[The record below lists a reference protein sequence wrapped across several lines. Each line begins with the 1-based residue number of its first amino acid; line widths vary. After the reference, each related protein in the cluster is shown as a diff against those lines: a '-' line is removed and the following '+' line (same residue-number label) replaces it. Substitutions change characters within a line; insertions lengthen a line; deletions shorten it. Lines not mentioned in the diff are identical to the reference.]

1 MAERKVIFLDFD
13 GVLNNTSSL
22 LYWQRIRNKG
32 LASPDPISVVLV
44 DRLIEASGAEVV
56 VSSSW
61 RQGKDVKTIQSI
73 LRKEFG
79 LVNWSRV
86 TGRTREHNY
95 NKRDMLTLD
104 RLSTMTEEEI
114 ADYSDKR
121 GHQIQDW
128 LDANPDVTHYV
139 ILDDDSDMLPSQK
152 EANFVQTSHDH
163 GFKVDEFERAG
174 AILGLTW
181 KQLLAE

>member
-1 MAERKVIFLDFD
+1 MRKIIFLDFD

-22 LYWQRIRNKG
+22 LYHQRILGNG
-32 LASPDPISVVLV
+32 FASPDQISVALI

-61 RQGKDVKTIQSI
+61 RQGKTVPMIQQI
-73 LRKEFG
+73 LQKEFG

-86 TGRTREHNY
+86 TDRTREHNY
-95 NKRDMLTLD
+95 NKRNMLTLD
-104 RLSTMTEEEI
+104 EI
-114 ADYSDKR
+114 SGMSADEIPDYSDKR

-139 ILDDDSDMLPSQK
+139 ILDDDGDMLPEQWD
-152 EANFVQTSHDH
+152 NFVRTNHDH
-163 GFKVDEFERAG
+163 GFKVDDLEKA
-174 AILGLTW
+174 AKILGLSW
-181 KQLLAE
+181 KQVLTD